1 MDFLYDPQIQVI
13 LQLFLAA
20 ILGGLVG
27 LEREYQKRAAGLRTH
42 SLICLGSALL
52 TIISTET
59 FYQWGGETGFS
70 FSPTYII
77 GSIALS
83 VGFVG
88 AGLIMHRGSRIEGLT
103 TAVGIWV
110 VAAVGIAIGMKLY
123 LIGVF
128 TAFLTLGILA
138 GLRLLEEKVF
148 GEKGNNRNE

>member
-1 MDFLYDPQIQVI
+1 MDFLYNPQIQI
-13 LQLFLAA
+13 IIQLFLAA

-42 SLICLGSALL
+42 SLVCLGSALL

-59 FYQWGGETGFS
+59 FYQWTGKTGFS
-70 FSPTYII
+70 FTPTYII

-110 VAAVGIAIGMKLY
+110 VAAIGIVIGMKMY
-123 LIGVF
+123 LVGAF
-128 TAFLTLGILA
+128 AAFLTLGILA
-138 GLRLLEEKVF
+138 GLRLLEEKIF
-148 GEKGNNRNE
+148 GKEKLR